1 MEAGRFEIVEQDFA
15 LAETIDEAKRLLD
28 IRAQKAGLALSSDIG
43 PDVARVYADRKLI
56 AQALLNLLS
65 NAVKFTPAG
74 GHINIVAMRE
84 AGAGDLLISVSD
96 TGIGMSPEE
105 IPHALEPFGQIDGIL
120 ARRYDGTGLGL
131 TITKAF
137 VEMHGGALTLDS
149 EKGRGTTATIRL
161 PGWRCRQWNVGRSAR
176 GR

>member
-1 MEAGRFEIVEQDFA
+1 
-15 LAETIDEAKRLLD
+15 
-28 IRAQKAGLALSSDIG
+28 
-43 PDVARVYADRKLI
+43 
-56 AQALLNLLS
+56 
-65 NAVKFTPAG
+65 
-74 GHINIVAMRE
+74 MRE
-84 AGAGDLLISVSD
+84 SGAGDLLISVSD
-96 TGIGMSPEE
+96 TGIGMAAEE
-105 IPHALEPFGQIDGIL
+105 IPRALEPFGQIDGTL

-176 GR
+176 TR

>member
-1 MEAGRFEIVEQDFA
+1 M
-15 LAETIDEAKRLLD
+15 T
-28 IRAQKAGLALSSDIG
+28 SDIG
-43 PDVARVYADRKLI
+43 ADIARVYADRKLI

-74 GHINIVAMRE
+74 GYINIVAKRE

-96 TGIGMSPEE
+96 TGIGMAPEE
-105 IPHALEPFGQIDGIL
+105 IPRALEPFGQIDGTL

-137 VEMHGGALTLDS
+137 IEMHGGALTLDS

-161 PGWRCRQWNVGRSAR
+161 PGWRCRQWNVGRTAR